1 MTAADMTAALDE
13 VQARL
18 AGAQLTAEFYHGID
32 SRDLDRA
39 MATWHPEGV
48 LSFTPGPVLDG
59 SSAIRAFLEETLAA
73 YAELHHWITNL
84 SLTLRGEGDMRGECR
99 IAFLGVKHSGTTSRE
114 AGTAVLDYT
123 KAEGTWLIS
132 RQTVIIRPATGP
144 AHDHG

>member
-18 AGAQLTAEFYHGID
+18 AGTQLAAEFYHGID

-59 SSAIRAFLEETLAA
+59 SSAIRAFLEKTLAA
-73 YAELHHWITNL
+73 YAELHHSITNL

-114 AGTAVLDYT
+114 VGTAVLDYT

-132 RQTVIIRPATGP
+132 RQVVTIRPATGP

>member
-1 MTAADMTAALDE
+1 
-13 VQARL
+13 
-18 AGAQLTAEFYHGID
+18 
-32 SRDLDRA
+32 
-39 MATWHPEGV
+39 
-48 LSFTPGPVLDG
+48 
-59 SSAIRAFLEETLAA
+59 LAA

-84 SLTLRGEGDMRGECR
+84 SLTLRGGGNMRGECQ

-123 KAEGTWLIS
+123 KAEDRWLIS